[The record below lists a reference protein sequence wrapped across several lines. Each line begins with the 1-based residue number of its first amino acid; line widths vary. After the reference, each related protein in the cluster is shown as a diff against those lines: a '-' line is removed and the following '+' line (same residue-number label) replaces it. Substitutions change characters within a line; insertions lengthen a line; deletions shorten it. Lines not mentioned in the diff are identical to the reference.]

1 MRLRW
6 LVCLLFI
13 SCASV
18 AVAQKEVLYYGYQLN
33 PLAINPAVAGSRET
47 FHLAAMFRSKLTGGR
62 NTGGGAITQA
72 VAIDGAVANGTI
84 GLGFQAIN
92 DRINYLGGT
101 TGLYGSVAYRFS
113 LPALAKLAVGVQG
126 GVSFLPFS
134 TGTGGGSF
142 NQAQGSF
149 GVGIYY
155 RADRI
160 FAGVSMPELLR
171 GKLDF
176 GLPLYAVK
184 RPVFVQVG
192 TRLDVAD
199 DLVLIPSAVITAT
212 QNQPTGIDVNAKL
225 WYQETFGFG
234 ASYRGKSGIVSEP
247 YVQVTA
253 EVQVG
258 RAIRIG
264 YAYNSRTPE
273 NPAATQPGPGVHDL
287 MFRFTPGL
295 LKFTY

>member
-1 MRLRW
+1 MLRYW
-6 LVCLLFI
+6 FIILLLVG
-13 SCASV
+13 CASV
-18 AVAQKEVLYYGYQLN
+18 SVAQQEVLYYGYQLN

-47 FHLAAMFRSKLTGGR
+47 FHLAAMFRSKLSGGR
-62 NTGGGAITQA
+62 NTGNGAITQS
-72 VAIDGAVANGTI
+72 VALDGAIANGAV
-84 GLGFQAIN
+84 GLGFQAVN
-92 DRINYLGGT
+92 DRINFLGGA

-149 GVGIYY
+149 GVGVYY
-155 RADRI
+155 RADRW

-184 RPVFVQVG
+184 RPLFVQVG
-192 TRLDVAD
+192 TRLDVAEEM
-199 DLVLIPSAVITAT
+199 VLIPSVVITSM
-212 QNQPTGIDVNAKL
+212 QNQPTGVDVNAKL
-225 WYQETFGFG
+225 WYQETFGLG
-234 ASYRGKSGIVSEP
+234 ASYRSKSGIAPEA
-247 YVQVTA
+247 YLQITA

-258 RAIRIG
+258 RAIRVG

-273 NPAATQPGPGVHDL
+273 NQTATAPGPGVHDIL
-287 MFRFTPGL
+287 FRFTPGL